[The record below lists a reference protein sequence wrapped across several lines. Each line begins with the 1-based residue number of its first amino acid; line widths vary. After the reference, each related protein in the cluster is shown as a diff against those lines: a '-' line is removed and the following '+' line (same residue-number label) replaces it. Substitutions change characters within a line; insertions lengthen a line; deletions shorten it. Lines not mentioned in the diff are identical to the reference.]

1 MNKFCFLIEGAILI
15 YMKKLLFIPMLSA
28 MLFLSSCAFTNL
40 FTKNLLDQRR
50 RSFIGLTKM
59 IFTADE
65 NKQMV
70 GMATASGAVV
80 GHHEDKT
87 YILTARHFCDGEGD
101 RWIDVF
107 HAHTQK
113 TESSVVKVL
122 AKHKKMDACILE
134 GPRLN
139 VRKLS
144 IANSKPE
151 IGQKIYNMAA
161 PQGIFGEDLVMLYE
175 GFFSGVLKGDG
186 LINPDADIYSLP
198 ANPGSSGSPIIDS
211 RGKLVGM
218 VWAIHSRFHHITL
231 SVPFDDL
238 KEFLKASIPQD

>member
-1 MNKFCFLIEGAILI
+1 
-15 YMKKLLFIPMLSA
+15 MKKSIYVSVLSA
-28 MLFLSSCAFTNL
+28 LLLLSSCAFTNL

-50 RSFIGLTKM
+50 HSFIGLTKM

-65 NKQMV
+65 QKQMV
-70 GMATASGAVV
+70 GMSSASGAVI
-80 GHHEDKT
+80 GHNKDKS
-87 YILTARHFCDGEGD
+87 YILTARHFCDGEGKQ
-101 RWIDVF
+101 WIDVF

-113 TESSVVKVL
+113 AESVVVKVL

-139 VRKLS
+139 VKKLHM
-144 IANSKPE
+144 AGSKPE
-151 IGQKIYNMAA
+151 IGEKVYNLAA

-198 ANPGSSGSPIIDS
+198 ANPGSSGSPIIDG
-211 RGKLVGM
+211 RGKLIGM
-218 VWAIHSRFHHITL
+218 VFAIHSRFHHITL
-231 SVPFDDL
+231 SVPYQGIKDFIENVL
-238 KEFLKASIPQD
+238 PQD

>member
-1 MNKFCFLIEGAILI
+1 MKRAI
-15 YMKKLLFIPMLSA
+15 FIPLLTA
-28 MLFLSSCAFTNL
+28 MMFLSSCAFTNL

-50 RSFIGLTKM
+50 HSFIGLTKM

-65 NKQMV
+65 SKTMV
-70 GMATASGAVV
+70 GMSTASGSVI
-80 GHHEDKT
+80 GHNKDKS
-87 YILTARHFCDGEGD
+87 YILTARHFCDGEGKQ
-101 RWIDVF
+101 WIDVF

-113 TESSVVKVL
+113 AESVVVKVL

-134 GPRLN
+134 SPRLN
-139 VRKLS
+139 VRKLYV
-144 IANSKPE
+144 ANSQPE
-151 IGQKIYNMAA
+151 IGEKVYNLAA
-161 PQGIFGEDLVMLYE
+161 PQGIFGEDLVLLYE

-198 ANPGSSGSPIIDS
+198 ANPGSSGSPVIDG

-231 SVPFDDL
+231 SVPFDG
-238 KEFLKASIPQD
+238 LKAFIEENLPQE

>member
-1 MNKFCFLIEGAILI
+1 MLELLYLI
-15 YMKKLLFIPMLSA
+15 F
-28 MLFLSSCAFTNL
+28 
-40 FTKNLLDQRR
+40 
-50 RSFIGLTKM
+50 
-59 IFTADE
+59 
-65 NKQMV
+65 
-70 GMATASGAVV
+70 
-80 GHHEDKT
+80 
-87 YILTARHFCDGEGD
+87 
-101 RWIDVF
+101 
-107 HAHTQK
+107 
-113 TESSVVKVL
+113 
-122 AKHKKMDACILE
+122 DACILE

-231 SVPFDDL
+231 SVPFDEL
-238 KEFLKASIPQD
+238 KEFLKTSIPQD

>member
-1 MNKFCFLIEGAILI
+1 
-15 YMKKLLFIPMLSA
+15 MKKALYVTVLSA
-28 MLFLSSCAFTNL
+28 VLFLSSCAFTNL

-70 GMATASGAVV
+70 GMSTASGAVV
-80 GHHEDKT
+80 GHHGDKS
-87 YILTARHFCDGEGD
+87 YILTAKHFCDSEGD
-101 RWIDVF
+101 KWIDVF

-113 TESSVVKVL
+113 AESTVVKIL
-122 AKHKKMDACILE
+122 AKSKKMDACILE
-134 GPRLN
+134 SPRLN
-139 VRKLS
+139 LRKLS
-144 IANSKPE
+144 IANSQPE
-151 IGQKIYNMAA
+151 IGEKVYNMAA
-161 PQGIFGEDLVMLYE
+161 PQGIFGEDLVLLYE

-186 LINPDADIYSLP
+186 LINPDADIYSQT
-198 ANPGSSGSPIIDS
+198 ANPGSSGSPIIDG

-231 SVPFDDL
+231 SIPFEGM
-238 KEFLKASIPQD
+238 KNFIISNIPQE

>member
-1 MNKFCFLIEGAILI
+1 
-15 YMKKLLFIPMLSA
+15 MKKALYASVLSVALLLSG
-28 MLFLSSCAFTNL
+28 CAFTNL

-50 RSFIGLTKM
+50 HSFIGLTKM

-70 GMATASGAVV
+70 GMSTASGAVI
-80 GHHEDKT
+80 GHHKDKS
-87 YILTARHFCDGEGD
+87 YILTARHFCDGEGKQ
-101 RWIDVF
+101 WIDVI

-113 TESSVVKVL
+113 TESTVVKVL

-139 VRKLS
+139 VRKLYV
-144 IANSKPE
+144 ANSKPE
-151 IGQKIYNMAA
+151 IGEKVYNMAA

-198 ANPGSSGSPIIDS
+198 ANPGSSGSPIIDG
-211 RGKLVGM
+211 RGKLIGM

-231 SVPFDDL
+231 SVPF
-238 KEFLKASIPQD
+238 EGMKAFIEENLPQE